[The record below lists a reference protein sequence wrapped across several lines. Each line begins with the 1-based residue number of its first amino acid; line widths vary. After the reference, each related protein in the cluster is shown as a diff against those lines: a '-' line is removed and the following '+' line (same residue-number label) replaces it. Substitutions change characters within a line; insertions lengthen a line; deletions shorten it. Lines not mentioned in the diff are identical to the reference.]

1 LSERGPQDQES
12 IGELFSRLVEDGRGL
27 ITNELALFRVDFYR
41 RISRAKLGVALCVG
55 GAIMAQAAAVV
66 LLISIAFALGPIIG
80 PFPGAA
86 VAALIGFAAAGI
98 AIRFGLRRL
107 SLIIDDDAQ
116 RDDKNS
122 EEKRRTALLSVDEL
136 FARARARSQVARARL
151 AETVGEAQQRL
162 SPQTLMAD
170 LLDDALDQG
179 QKIAHRAVNAL
190 RFRPFRTFAAI
201 ALSAALLFRGP
212 LAKAAL
218 RAAGKTGATGSQGKS
233 YPTQGAR
240 TRALPRTD
248 EEKTS

>member
-1 LSERGPQDQES
+1 
-12 IGELFSRLVEDGRGL
+12 
-27 ITNELALFRVDFYR
+27 
-41 RISRAKLGVALCVG
+41 
-55 GAIMAQAAAVV
+55 MAQAAAVI
-66 LLISIAFALGPIIG
+66 LLLSIAFALGPIIG

-98 AIRFGLRRL
+98 AVRFGLRRL

-116 RDDKNS
+116 RDEKRDDKNS

-218 RAAGKTGATGSQGKS
+218 RAAGKTGATRSQGKS

-240 TRALPRTD
+240 PRALPRTD